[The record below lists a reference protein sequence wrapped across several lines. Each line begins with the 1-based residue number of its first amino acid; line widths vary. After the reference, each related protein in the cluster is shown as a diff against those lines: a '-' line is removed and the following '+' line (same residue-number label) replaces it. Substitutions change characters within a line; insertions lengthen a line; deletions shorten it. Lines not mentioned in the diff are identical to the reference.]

1 MFKAASTLAS
11 LAGRERGRAQVRR
24 LPWQSHLSLIET
36 LVTLTMFRIIELLS
50 GRLLIDGVDV
60 SKIGLRALRSKL
72 SSSLTSFSS
81 LCYPLLIPFLV
92 IPQDPLLFNGTMRS
106 NLDPFG
112 LYDDATLW
120 AALKRACL
128 VQPDNSESSSLDE
141 KRTLD
146 VSDGQ
151 RKLTLDTEIDA
162 GGTNLSVGQVRVSI
176 LPRRSCSL
184 T

>member
-1 MFKAASTLAS
+1 M
-11 LAGRERGRAQVRR
+11 RN
-24 LPWQSHLSLIET
+24 LPWQRDISLIEN

-72 SSSLTSFSS
+72 SSSLASFSS
-81 LCYPLLIPFLV
+81 CCPLLMPFLV

-128 VQPDNSESSSLDE
+128 VQSDNSETSSLDE
-141 KRTLD
+141 KRALD

-162 GGTNLSVGQVRVSI
+162 GGTNLSVGQVRVTD
-176 LPRRSCSL
+176 LQ
-184 T
+184 